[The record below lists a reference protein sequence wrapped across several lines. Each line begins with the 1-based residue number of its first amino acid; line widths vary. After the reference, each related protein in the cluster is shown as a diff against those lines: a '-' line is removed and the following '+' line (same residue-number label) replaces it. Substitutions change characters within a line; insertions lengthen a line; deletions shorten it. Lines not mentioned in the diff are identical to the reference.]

1 VALGTIS
8 TEEEVIE
15 MSSADFGRWG
25 ALAAMVG
32 GALWALFPFG
42 TPVANIEGHSVLG
55 QPASI
60 AYFWLMAVL
69 PLLLLLVGLVVL
81 YGMQRGGYGRLG
93 KVGFPL
99 SIFALALMF
108 IGNAWEIASL
118 TFRGSE
124 SAVGHSFFLA
134 GFLVLLVGS
143 VLTGLAI
150 WRAHRDPR
158 ARSGSVLLVGA
169 LPLGILLA
177 IVLGSLVPHS
187 DLGFWAAIA
196 VPFGVAWV
204 VLGRAF
210 RTQAVEP
217 IGRPARV
224 R

>member
-1 VALGTIS
+1 ML
-8 TEEEVIE
+8 
-15 MSSADFGRWG
+15 
-25 ALAAMVG
+25 G

-42 TPVANIEGHSVLG
+42 TPVASFEGSSTLG
-55 QPASI
+55 HPASV
-60 AYFWLMAVL
+60 AYYWLMAVV
-69 PLLLLLVGLVVL
+69 PLLLLLVGLVGL
-81 YGMQRGGYGRLG
+81 YAGQRRGAYGRLG
-93 KVGFPL
+93 KVGFPI
-99 SIFALALMF
+99 SILALGLMF
-108 IGNAWEIASL
+108 VGNAVEIASL

-124 SAVGHSFFLA
+124 STVGHSTFLI

-143 VLTGLAI
+143 VLVGLAI
-150 WRAHRDPR
+150 WRVRRDTP

-210 RTQAVEP
+210 RTRPLEP
-217 IGRPARV
+217 IGEPARV

>member
-1 VALGTIS
+1 
-8 TEEEVIE
+8 

-25 ALAAMVG
+25 TLAAMVG

-42 TPVANIEGHSVLG
+42 TPIANIEGHSMLG
-55 QPASI
+55 HPASI
-60 AYFWLMAVL
+60 AYFWLMAVI
-69 PLLLLLVGLVVL
+69 PLLLLLVGLVGV
-81 YGMQRGGYGRLG
+81 YAGQSGTYGRLG
-93 KVGFPL
+93 RFGFPV
-99 SIFALALMF
+99 SIIALGLMF
-108 IGNAWEIASL
+108 VGNAWEIGSL

-124 SAVGHSFFLA
+124 SAVGHSAFLV

-143 VLTGLAI
+143 VLVGLAI
-150 WRAHRDPR
+150 WRVRRDPP
-158 ARSGSVLLVGA
+158 ACLGSALLVGA

-196 VPFGVAWV
+196 VPFGVAWL

-210 RTQAVEP
+210 RTRPLGPV
-217 IGRPARV
+217 GDPARV